1 MRPILKSFCLLL
13 LFLDFMGGIKSQT
26 VFENHNSEVYHYLY
40 RMAQKGLIR
49 FDDNI
54 RPLSRN
60 YIEQCLDSLQLN
72 KTELS
77 TVEKKELAFYK
88 QEFNDRLIP
97 AGSNVNETRF
107 FKKDTTGRWRALSA
121 TGNGFLL
128 RIDPVFSAATIQGTG
143 KNVQEYSSGFTLYGY
158 AARHWGFYF
167 SFNDVNEKGEG
178 IDTLRQNTPETGIVG
193 RIASNKKS
201 HNFSELRGGISYTWK
216 NGSLSFGQD
225 HLLWGY
231 GENGRIVLSAKA
243 PTYPYIRLD
252 YKPLP
257 WLKFNYTHAWLNSNI
272 LDSNRTYPTG
282 VPTYGGQRQ
291 FYISKFMAVHS
302 IQFTPAKGL
311 DITIGESMVYSDRLN
326 VGYFIPILFFKAYDN
341 LINNGNI
348 NAGSN
353 GQLFLQAS
361 SRNNIPKTHLY
372 STLFI
377 DEIRVATI
385 FDKTKSRNQVGITL
399 GGSITDVLVP
409 YLTLGIEYTRI
420 NPFVYRNLL
429 PAQNYSSDN
438 YVLGDWMGNN
448 ADRMIYTVKY
458 TPIPRLKCL
467 LRYQSIRKGG
477 AGTVDQQYF
486 QQPQPNFLFD
496 LQNQQKEWF
505 TRVSYEWI
513 NKLYLTGYFSS
524 LQIDDL
530 TTGKKTTNTVFSLGV
545 SYGL

>member
-13 LFLDFMGGIKSQT
+13 LFLDFIGGIKSQT

-77 TVEKKELAFYK
+77 SVEKKELSFYK

-128 RIDPVFSAATIQGTG
+128 RIDPVFSAATIQGAG

-272 LDSNRTYPTG
+272 LDTNRTYPTG

-291 FYISKFMAVHS
+291 FYISKFMAAHS

-448 ADRMIYTVKY
+448 ADRMIYSVKY

-524 LQIDDL
+524 LQIDDR

>member
-13 LFLDFMGGIKSQT
+13 LFLDFIGGIKSQT
-26 VFENHNSEVYHYLY
+26 VFENHNSDVYHYLY

-77 TVEKKELAFYK
+77 SVEKKELSFYK

-128 RIDPVFSAATIQGTG
+128 RIDPVFSAATIQGAG

-272 LDSNRTYPTG
+272 LDTNRTYPTG

-291 FYISKFMAVHS
+291 FYISKFMAAHS

-448 ADRMIYTVKY
+448 ADRMIYSVKY

-524 LQIDDL
+524 LQIDDR